1 MRTALIG
8 GEVRSL
14 TGRLCPVMSVKLRL
28 DTHCSQEGLV
38 NCLLIEVTEGQERK
52 CWKQCVRVNAN
63 TLSPSLETFGSSLAL
78 IFTKGSGG
86 QFKALLAVNL
96 WTSAVIK

>member
-1 MRTALIG
+1 MLEAVCACECKR
-8 GEVRSL
+8 
-14 TGRLCPVMSVKLRL
+14 
-28 DTHCSQEGLV
+28 
-38 NCLLIEVTEGQERK
+38 
-52 CWKQCVRVNAN
+52 

-96 WTSAVIK
+96 WTSAVIKWEATPSNKL